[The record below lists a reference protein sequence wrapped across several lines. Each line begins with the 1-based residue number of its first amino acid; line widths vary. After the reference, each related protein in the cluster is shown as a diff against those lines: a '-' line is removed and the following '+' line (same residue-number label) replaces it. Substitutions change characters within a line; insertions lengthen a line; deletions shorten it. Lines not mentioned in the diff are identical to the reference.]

1 MKYDIMKTSSL
12 FFGGKISQ
20 NYEDYLGSFFFEPYA
35 ADLAARLD
43 FTGVDNVLELACGT
57 GRLTKHIAEILPP
70 AIEFT
75 ATDLNADMISVA
87 KNKVTSDR
95 ILWAQADMLGL
106 PFENESFDLVVCQF
120 GVMLVPD
127 QLKALAEIFR
137 ILKPGGKVVFNTWTD
152 LNFNRVWA
160 IGDRVVQ
167 SFIGKNGVGINS
179 GPFSLGEKA
188 VVLDMLR
195 MTGFSNADG
204 ESMEYTGEI
213 ESAAKAAYG
222 FIHGLPV
229 GAFIEKQG
237 AELVPEILKVLAEE
251 LSAELGDQPLRTPQ
265 KALVFEAVK

>member
-1 MKYDIMKTSSL
+1 MKTSSL

-20 NYEDYLGSFFFEPYA
+20 NYEDYLGPFFFEPYA

-43 FTGVDNVLELACGT
+43 FTGVSHVLELACGT
-57 GRLTKHIAEILPP
+57 GRLTKHITEVLPP
-70 AIEFT
+70 AVEFI

-87 KNKVTSDR
+87 KTKVTSGR
-95 ILWAQADMLGL
+95 VTWAPADMLDL

-160 IGDRVVQ
+160 IGDSVVQ
-167 SFIGKNGVGINS
+167 SFIGKNGAGINS

-188 VVLDMLR
+188 VVLDMLKL
-195 MTGFSNADG
+195 TGFSDTRG
-204 ESMEYTGEI
+204 ESVEYTSEI

-222 FIHGLPV
+222 FIHGLPI
-229 GAFIEKQG
+229 GTFIEKQG
-237 AELVPEILKVLAEE
+237 ADLMPEILKTLAEQ
-251 LSAELGDQPLRTPQ
+251 LRTELGDEPLKTPQ